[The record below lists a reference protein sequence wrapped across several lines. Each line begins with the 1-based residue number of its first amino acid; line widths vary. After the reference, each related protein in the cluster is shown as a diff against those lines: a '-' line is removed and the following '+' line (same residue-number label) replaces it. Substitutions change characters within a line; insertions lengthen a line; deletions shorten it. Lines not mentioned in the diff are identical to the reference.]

1 MNPRLLFALA
11 AFGILSMP
19 AAADARSPLDADGD
33 GLALMQEV
41 LFSTDPWSID
51 TDGDGFSD
59 GEEVA
64 HGYDP
69 SIPGSA
75 RLPKRIVVDI
85 SEQRLWYSYGELGEQ
100 GSFLISSGRQG
111 YWTPRGTFT
120 VRRKL
125 PVARYSGYMAG
136 RYYDYPNTR
145 WNLEF
150 LPKYYIHGA
159 YWHNSFGTPRS
170 KGCVNV
176 SYKNM
181 ESLYA
186 WADVGTTVIIRD

>member
-1 MNPRLLFALA
+1 MSGRLILLVTVAGLC
-11 AFGILSMP
+11 AFP
-19 AAADARSPLDADGD
+19 PVVAAASPLDIDGD
-33 GLALMQEV
+33 GLALMQEM
-41 LFSTDPWSID
+41 LYLTDPWAID

-69 SIPGSA
+69 LSPGSV
-75 RLPKRIVVDI
+75 RLPKRIDIDI
-85 SEQRLWYSYGELGEQ
+85 SEQRLRYYYGEFGEQ
-100 GSFLISSGRQG
+100 GNFLISSGKRG
-111 YWTPRGTFT
+111 FATPRGTFSI
-120 VRRKL
+120 RRKL
-125 PVARYSGYMAG
+125 PVARFSGYMNG
-136 RYYDYPNTR
+136 RYYDYPNTK

-176 SYKNM
+176 AYTNM
-181 ESLYA
+181 ETLYA
-186 WADVGTTVIIRD
+186 WADVGTTVTIHD